1 MEIGVYHE
9 FHCRPDQT
17 PAEAFEEA
25 LAQIEAADRC
35 GLDAIWLA
43 EIHQQPRRSVLT
55 APLAVASAIAAR
67 TRRIKI
73 GTGVQV
79 LPLCHPLRLAEET
92 ATIVRSARADSLRG
106 RAERQ
111 TRDRMWPRA
120 CLTRKAASAF
130 WRRSRSSSG
139 PGRNRPSPTRAR
151 TRSCTSR
158 RSITHWPISR
168 RTGCALHLCWG
179 NHEGAASLRGPA
191 ARHHSD
197 RVSGEAQRPFPRG
210 GQPAPCA

>member
-9 FHCRPDQT
+9 FHCRPEQT

-92 ATIVRSARADSLRG
+92 ATIDQMSKPRRSAITA
-106 RAERQ
+106 
-111 TRDRMWPRA
+111 P
-120 CLTRKAASAF
+120 F
-130 WRRSRSSSG
+130 SSSTI
-139 PGRNRPSPTRAR
+139 SPALARCQRAS
-151 TRSCTSR
+151 TC
-158 RSITHWPISR
+158 
-168 RTGCALHLCWG
+168 
-179 NHEGAASLRGPA
+179 
-191 ARHHSD
+191 
-197 RVSGEAQRPFPRG
+197 
-210 GQPAPCA
+210 